1 MSKPR
6 DKSSL
11 DLNSI
16 EKWEQFFDKIDSIV
30 ECVVKHRMDQIEKV
44 ELERDKTL
52 YELWSEAEESV
63 KKLWERGR
71 NEGES
76 FWEYALVHESVPISY
91 PRDPSERE
99 KLIKKLQDKGQFHPR
114 RGRRREPKGILQK
127 DVEAIC
133 KQIQHEYI
141 ELRMLKKRGG
151 LSDKETQKL
160 NEISLPSLNS
170 KTVTKW
176 KPLIMARF
184 MTNYDNN
191 PGLNP
196 ALQDLVKEEAKRDSA
211 LSKGGYPMFSVGD
224 IKNLKD
230 FVLKINQPTDAF
242 SAYLKDKLPK
252 TVRKQLSNLSASRK
266 GSKDAIAPLIEFLNS
281 VIKGSSIYETRRFK
295 GVVLREDNKRML
307 QKKAEGKTLA
317 LLNRQL
323 LEDVYPFEL
332 LRDPTITQLNKKIR
346 ERFAKAVQSYA
357 NSQTMPP
364 HAKPKT

>member
-1 MSKPR
+1 MSKSN

-11 DLNSI
+11 DFNNAI
-16 EKWEQFFDKIDSIV
+16 EKWGHIIDRIV
-30 ECVVKHRMDQIEKV
+30 RHEIDRLEKV

-114 RGRRREPKGILQK
+114 RGRRREPNAILQK
-127 DVEAIC
+127 DVEAIRR
-133 KQIQHEYI
+133 QIQLEHI
-141 ELRMLKKRGG
+141 ELRILKKRGG

-184 MTNYDNN
+184 MAKYDNN

-224 IKNLKD
+224 IKNMKD
-230 FVLKINQPTDAF
+230 FVLKINQPADDF

-252 TVRKQLSNLSASRK
+252 AVRKQLSSLSAYRK

-281 VIKGSSIYETRRFK
+281 VIKGPSIYETRRFK

-307 QKKAEGKTLA
+307 QKKTEGKTLA

-357 NSQTMPP
+357 NSRPMPP
-364 HAKPKT
+364 RAKPKT